1 MVQKIFQGGFDTLNC
16 LEGGRG
22 GGVGGG
28 DFQQAEPL
36 ISKDSEE
43 TKH

>member
-28 DFQQAEPL
+28 EI
-36 ISKDSEE
+36 ISNY
-43 TKH
+43 KHSTLFYDHP